1 MRVGQIGAVDEDVEL
16 RSRLHVDHQ
25 AQGLD
30 DGHGHQCGEAAI
42 DAEGAGCEGRAEE
55 ILERV
60 VAETHRRGV
69 VPQRR
74 FQRIHHQLG
83 FKLQRHAR
91 TNVLLIL
98 LALVVSVVPYCLEAV
113 GRVGD
118 LHDEGNLK
126 HDAVAS
132 SAGVR
137 LLILFHTGQADQ
149 PVPLQHLDV
158 LPIRAEGLGLVHLPL
173 RPPPPLRRLR
183 PRRRL
188 HRSGRIHNEGL
199 QGRHSLRRIQQRRQ
213 EHLLVG

>member
-69 VPQRR
+69 VPAPRGKRQMDKAKERHKDTKTQRHKGKTQRHKRKTQRHTGTKAQNAKRKTKNKTQIRHGTSRERGAPQRR

-98 LALVVSVVPYCLEAV
+98 LALMQPRNRLE
-113 GRVGD
+113 R
-118 LHDEGNLK
+118 
-126 HDAVAS
+126 
-132 SAGVR
+132 
-137 LLILFHTGQADQ
+137 
-149 PVPLQHLDV
+149 
-158 LPIRAEGLGLVHLPL
+158 
-173 RPPPPLRRLR
+173 
-183 PRRRL
+183 
-188 HRSGRIHNEGL
+188 
-199 QGRHSLRRIQQRRQ
+199 
-213 EHLLVG
+213 